1 MEISKEMPAP
11 GESITISRTCE
22 VDGVVPSAT
31 LTWAYK
37 ISSVATSIEGEL
49 DKDFVS
55 GDVED
60 VPEGVNYNV
69 EVKKFS
75 GESDGK
81 FKSNSTI
88 TVTFT
93 AADNSDGKV
102 EENLQIEV
110 RCKSKQIGLVEEYER
125 ESNPIKVSVTEREVI
140 ALTTTLPA
148 VKKTRIPG
156 YAEPTDKPGSTTKGK
171 EPMSGANTGGGCTS
185 GCVTGIV
192 VALLLV
198 LIIGVIV
205 VVIFVL
211 RNRKAKNAK
220 QDVSKD
226 KKGNVMVFATS
237 RARFAWVKFRECGE
251 LLYGKR
257 FPLEMK
263 GIVYKSC
270 VRSALLYGSETWC
283 LSENELG
290 ILRRTERAMVR
301 VMCGVKLMDRKI
313 TEDLMQM
320 LGLKEAVDQ

>member
-1 MEISKEMPAP
+1 MQDIVASLRPSTTSFSGPAPVTSQITDSYNLVLTDVKLADEGEYRCVVLNLNPQSKSANLGVWVLPSEVSIDGEMEISKEMPAP

-226 KKGNVMVFATS
+226 KKGNVMVFATCKCMS
-237 RARFAWVKFRECGE
+237 PFSQG
-251 LLYGKR
+251 
-257 FPLEMK
+257 P
-263 GIVYKSC
+263 
-270 VRSALLYGSETWC
+270 
-283 LSENELG
+283 
-290 ILRRTERAMVR
+290 
-301 VMCGVKLMDRKI
+301 
-313 TEDLMQM
+313 
-320 LGLKEAVDQ
+320 

>member
-1 MEISKEMPAP
+1 MVLNLNPQYKSANLGVWVLPSEVSIDGEMEISKEMPAP

-31 LTWAYK
+31 ITWAYK

-49 DKDFVS
+49 DKDFVF

-125 ESNPIKVSVTEREVI
+125 KSNPIKVSVTELMAQTWNQGPSDVQVLEGDDVTFKCKLDGDVTAGLEPRWERIISGTTESTLIATNTAGCNLDNCEYVIDSVSISFSI
-140 ALTTTLPA
+140 ALT
-148 VKKTRIPG
+148 
-156 YAEPTDKPGSTTKGK
+156 
-171 EPMSGANTGGGCTS
+171 
-185 GCVTGIV
+185 
-192 VALLLV
+192 LV
-198 LIIGVIV
+198 C
-205 VVIFVL
+205 
-211 RNRKAKNAK
+211 A
-220 QDVSKD
+220 
-226 KKGNVMVFATS
+226 
-237 RARFAWVKFRECGE
+237 
-251 LLYGKR
+251 
-257 FPLEMK
+257 
-263 GIVYKSC
+263 
-270 VRSALLYGSETWC
+270 
-283 LSENELG
+283 
-290 ILRRTERAMVR
+290 
-301 VMCGVKLMDRKI
+301 
-313 TEDLMQM
+313 
-320 LGLKEAVDQ
+320 